1 MWMFLYVY
9 ICIYVLSIDWLSD
22 MQEADVQITTCLVAS
37 D

>member
-1 MWMFLYVY
+1 MFLYVY

-22 MQEADVQITTCLVAS
+22 MQETDVQITCLILAS